1 MAESDSEL
9 DNYYVIKFENF
20 IELIKQTDAIY
31 HIVANLLEEQTL
43 ANDTEEWY
51 ATAIPDLSGYFSIV
65 TELKD
70 YLDDI
75 VNNPTEE
82 EIKLIKKYN
91 LSDILIS
98 IEDLSVLNH
107 LLKSMQ
113 DYETRIYNLYK
124 ISTIVQ

>member
-1 MAESDSEL
+1 MAENDSEL